1 MTGPGA
7 WQATPAGLRLRLR
20 VSPKARRAGIEGIA
34 DLPDGPAL
42 KIAVT
47 APPADGQANAAV
59 IALLAKA
66 LGVPKSAIAVTAG
79 ATARLKTVEVTG
91 DGARLAAMLDA
102 LARDGTPTS
111 RG

>member
-7 WQATPAGLRLRLR
+7 WQTTPAGLRLRLR

-34 DLPDGPAL
+34 ELPDGPAL
-42 KIAVT
+42 KVAVT
-47 APPADGQANAAV
+47 APPADGKANAAV

-66 LGVPKSAIAVTAG
+66 LGVPKSALVVTAG
-79 ATARLKTVEVTG
+79 ASARIKTVEVAG

-102 LARDGTPTS
+102 LAREASPAS
-111 RG
+111 RT